1 MSSLLSELSR
11 RNVFRVAAA
20 YVVVAWI
27 VLQVGSILFET
38 FEAPAWV
45 LKVFATLI
53 FLGFPIALIISWAFE
68 LTPEGIKKSESA
80 EHSGGK
86 APLTDLVLVG
96 LLVVVVGSYI
106 ISDLG
111 GREPDTIT
119 GAPVVAE
126 NTIETGADGRVTVAV
141 LPFANMSSD
150 EEQQYFSDGITEE
163 ILNALAHID
172 GLKVTSRTS
181 SFSFKSSPD
190 DLPTVAAKLG
200 VAHILEGSVRRS
212 GDTLRIT
219 AQLIRAADDVHLW
232 SETYDRDLKD
242 IFQIQEEISEAIAA
256 ALRVRLVKETEVA
269 AQIDPDI
276 YDLYLR
282 ALENIDRGSFTDMNL
297 AIERLSRVIEIEP
310 GFARGHAGMA
320 RAISFSLLTGAK
332 VGETWIDR
340 MEQASWQA
348 LALDRQSWEVY
359 ATLGNAAYL
368 RGDLIWSVDN
378 FARAERLE
386 ALGMWDHFSYAGALV
401 DQGRLEEAVR
411 MAEATTDADPLNLSA
426 YFGLGLAKAA
436 SGDAAGGLSAFL
448 TAAEIAPENPISP
461 YFGAQILAGH
471 DGRMAEAI
479 VMSERAYQIDPVD
492 PEIQTQL
499 ALYHLSLGD
508 YEKAMI
514 WVEGALQDD
523 PDIGFAAGVKGLILA
538 ASGKSEAAR
547 VLALRALDR
556 DTGAKNFR
564 FSGNNMLLDIA
575 WPDATRGVWSQNVMR
590 AYQRQW
596 PDLFRF
602 EEKGSL
608 WSSSRAMVRST
619 PPLAL
624 PAYLSHLKAEGEDQ
638 LAGAL
643 VSWFEAN
650 YRPSQSW
657 TQAANQ
663 LVSAEIAMV
672 ADEPEKALEI
682 IEREVAN
689 GYVLCWQWRLRDNP
703 YFEPLRGTPR
713 FKAALEGVA
722 RNIEAQKKKY
732 ADLKSDEVKS

>member
-1 MSSLLSELSR
+1 MNKFFTELSR

-27 VLQVGSILFET
+27 VLQVGSILFAT
-38 FEAPAWV
+38 FEAPGWV
-45 LKVFATLI
+45 LKVFTTLI

-68 LTPEGIKKSESA
+68 LTPDGIKKSESG
-80 EHSGGK
+80 SQGGK
-86 APLTDLVLVG
+86 AAMTDLVLAG
-96 LLVVVVGSYI
+96 LLISVVGFYI
-106 ISDLG
+106 ISDLRTVAPG
-111 GREPDTIT
+111 TI
-119 GAPVVAE
+119 APASEVIGDS
-126 NTIETGADGRVTVAV
+126 IETGADGRVTVAV

-150 EEQQYFSDGITEE
+150 DEQQYFSDGITEE

-232 SETYDRDLKD
+232 SQTFDRDLKD
-242 IFQIQEEISEAIAA
+242 IFKVQEEISEAIAA
-256 ALRVRLVKETEVA
+256 ALKVKLIGRTELAVEV
-269 AQIDPDI
+269 DPQI
-276 YDLYLR
+276 YDLYLQ
-282 ALENIDRGSFTDMNL
+282 ALEDIDRASFADTER
-297 AIERLSRVIEIEP
+297 AIERLERVIEAEP
-310 GFARGHAGMA
+310 DFPRAHSGLA
-320 RAISFSLLTGAK
+320 RAISWAVMTGART
-332 VGETWIDR
+332 GEDMLVR
-340 MEQASWQA
+340 MEAAGHQA
-348 LALDRQSWEVY
+348 LALDRNSREVF
-359 ATLGNAAYL
+359 ATLGTAAYF
-368 RGDLIWSVDN
+368 RGDLAWATAN
-378 FARAERLE
+378 FAHAERLE
-386 ALGMWDHFSYAGALV
+386 ALGMWDHFSYAGALI

-426 YFGLGLAKAA
+426 YFGLGSAKAA

-448 TAAEIAPENPISP
+448 TAAEIAPENPISL

-508 YEKAMI
+508 YNKAMT
-514 WVEGALQDD
+514 WVEEALQND

-538 ASGKSEAAR
+538 ASGKGEAAR
-547 VLALRALDR
+547 VLALRALDPN
-556 DTGAKNFR
+556 TGAKNFR
-564 FSGNNMLLDIA
+564 FSGNNMLLHIA
-575 WPDATRGVWSQNVMR
+575 WPDAARGVWPQNVMR

-608 WSSSRAMVRST
+608 WSSSRAVVLST

-638 LAGAL
+638 LAGTL
-643 VSWFEAN
+643 VNWFEAN
-650 YRPSQSW
+650 YGLSQSW

-672 ADEPEKALEI
+672 AGQPEKALEI
-682 IEREVAN
+682 IEREVVD

-703 YFEPLRGTPR
+703 YFEPLRGDPR
-713 FKAALEGVA
+713 FKAALDGVA
-722 RNIEAQKKKY
+722 RNIEMQKRKY
-732 ADLKSDEVKS
+732 EELKSEEVKS